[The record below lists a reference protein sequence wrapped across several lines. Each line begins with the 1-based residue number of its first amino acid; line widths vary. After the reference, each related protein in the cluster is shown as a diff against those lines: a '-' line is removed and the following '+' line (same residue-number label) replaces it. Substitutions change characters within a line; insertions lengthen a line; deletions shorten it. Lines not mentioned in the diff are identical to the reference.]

1 MISCALGGG
10 GLVRGHRVARPG
22 RTATVWA
29 RQYPDG
35 GRSRAPRVDVPNR
48 ASRNHPYPCTRA
60 TAAASSRGRRCA
72 QKNVLTTRIVQ
83 DLRRGK
89 LPSAGDYGAITAG
102 PGSSYS
108 STNPSVLCP
117 ACGRRARPSTKA
129 TTSTYAPAPAAHVYE
144 CGAHGAAGTRY
155 GGCASGRAAEP
166 VVAVTRRSSGSVRI
180 NVAEAESRILGGVAH
195 RTHAPRCN
203 TVCVRGLQQPLCAYG

>member
-1 MISCALGGG
+1 MPLRYFRRKGRTSCPPPNDLIPELYNVYRCFAQLDDPD
-10 GLVRGHRVARPG
+10 RPG
-22 RTATVWA
+22 CNFFNGDHLSIFKKQIGYV
-29 RQYPDG
+29 QKGLLSDPP
-35 GRSRAPRVDVPNR
+35 GRVMYVLVK
-48 ASRNHPYPCTRA
+48 T
-60 TAAASSRGRRCA
+60 
-72 QKNVLTTRIVQ
+72 LTTGFEVHRC
-83 DLRRGK
+83 LRSTSLLEGYHLHLRHTI
-89 LPSAGDYGAITAG
+89 AG
-102 PGSSYS
+102 
-108 STNPSVLCP
+108 
-117 ACGRRARPSTKA
+117 RA
-129 TTSTYAPAPAAHVYE
+129 YE